1 MEQSFQGTHNKINQK
16 TAKEGREIP
25 EPNSKQQNEEQNIN
39 GNDTLLTSA
48 NVEASRQTQKV
59 HGTLFSN

>member
-1 MEQSFQGTHNKINQK
+1 M
-16 TAKEGREIP
+16 P